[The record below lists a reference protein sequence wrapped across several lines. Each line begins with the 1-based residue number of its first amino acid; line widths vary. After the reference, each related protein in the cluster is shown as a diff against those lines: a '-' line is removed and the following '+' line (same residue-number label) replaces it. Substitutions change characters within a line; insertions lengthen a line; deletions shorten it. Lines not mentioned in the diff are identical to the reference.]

1 MEQFLGF
8 ALPGI
13 PYGCSFAIVAVGLVL
28 TYQATGVFNFAFG
41 AQAYASAFLFA
52 WLVQDQHLAVWASF
66 LLAVVVMAPLLGLAF
81 DRFLFSKIPNTNNM
95 AKVVTGLCL
104 LVGIP
109 SLLSVFLGSQNL
121 YNPPNIIF
129 NPGTVYFRFAGTP
142 LNGIILSSMIVT
154 AAVLILVVLL
164 MQFTSLGLQMRGA
177 VESRRL
183 VQLDGVNA
191 KRVVSVA
198 WAVSS
203 LLAGLAGVL
212 LAPSYNQVSSEDF
225 ITLMVAA
232 IAAAAIGVLR
242 SMPIAAAA
250 GVVMGVVELTLQGYL
265 PTGGAWSVLYSA
277 FLPSFPFVVLVIA
290 LLFVPGLRRLE
301 DERDPLASVDPPP
314 PLTAAASRAPQMD
327 RIMRVMWYLV
337 LAGFV
342 ASMLSWVPPAWETVF
357 NEGLALST
365 IFLSITL
372 ITGMAGQLS
381 LAQATL
387 AGVGA
392 FTAAQLA
399 EHLGL
404 SMLLGGLVGAAL
416 AAVVAVVLALLSL
429 RLKGLGL
436 ALMTLAAALFF
447 DNTVFAQTSISHG
460 AGGLSLKRSW
470 LGPWN
475 LFAPNGHSYFVVAM
489 VVLVVCALGIFLIQR
504 GAVGSYLSA
513 IRGSETGASS
523 LGINL
528 TWQKITVFA
537 LSGAVA
543 GLGGTLLAIQE
554 QVVNPTSFNYEY
566 SLIFV
571 VIVITTGVTTIEGA
585 IEAGMGFV
593 LIQYVLTTYAPTR
606 LSGLTV
612 VLFAF
617 GALSYTAHPQGVGDF
632 QRRKWE
638 LRFQRLL
645 FTRRLP
651 DGGSNLVPAGAGGA
665 GGAGASGSPGTGG
678 GGTRGG
684 GDGSRGAPA
693 AIAGSGG
700 HLTEELSDGHV

>member
-1 MEQFLGF
+1 MQEFLGF
-8 ALPGI
+8 AIPGV

-28 TYQATGVFNFAFG
+28 TYQTTGVFNFAFG
-41 AQAYASAFLFA
+41 AQAYASAFVFV
-52 WLVQDQHLAVWASF
+52 WLTQDQHLAVWAAF
-66 LLAVVVMAPLLGLAF
+66 VVAVVVMAPVLGLVF
-81 DRFLFSKIPNTNNM
+81 DRLLFSKIRNTDNT

-109 SLLSVFLGSQNL
+109 ALLPVIFGNENL
-121 YNPPNIIF
+121 YNPPNILF
-129 NPGTVYFRFAGTP
+129 NSGTVFFTFVGTP
-142 LNGIILSSMIVT
+142 VNGIILSAMVVT
-154 AAVLILVVLL
+154 AIVLVLLVLL
-164 MQFTSLGLQMRGA
+164 MRFTGLGLQMRAA

-191 KRVVSVA
+191 NGVISVA

-212 LAPSYNQVSSEDF
+212 LAPSYNQVSSVDF
-225 ITLMVAA
+225 ITLTVAA

-242 SMPIAAAA
+242 SIPVAAVA

-277 FLPSFPFVVLVIA
+277 FLPSFPFVVLVVV
-290 LLFVPGLRRLE
+290 LLCVPGLRRLE

-314 PLTAAASRAPQMD
+314 PPTSAASRLPQMD
-327 RIMRVMWYLV
+327 RIIRILWYLL

-342 ASMLSWVPPAWETVF
+342 ASMLSWIPPTWETVF
-357 NEGLALST
+357 NVGLAFST

-399 EHLGL
+399 QHLGFPI
-404 SMLLGGLVGAAL
+404 LLGGLIGAVL
-416 AAVVAVVLALLSL
+416 AAVVAVVMALLSM

-436 ALMTLAAALFF
+436 ALMTLAAALFIST
-447 DNTVFAQTSISHG
+447 TVFAQKSISHG
-460 AGGLSLKRSW
+460 AGGLDLKRSW

-475 LFAPNGHSYFVVAM
+475 LFAPNGHSYFVLAM
-489 VVLVVCALGIFLIQR
+489 VVLVVCALGVFLIQR
-504 GAVGSYLSA
+504 GTVGGFLSA
-513 IRGSETGASS
+513 MRGSETGASS

-528 TWQKITVFA
+528 TWQRITVFA

-554 QVVNPTSFNYEY
+554 QVANPTSFNYEY
-566 SLIFV
+566 SLVFV
-571 VIVITTGVTTIEGA
+571 VIVITTGVATIEGA
-585 IEAGMGFV
+585 IQAGMGFV
-593 LIQYVLTTYAPTR
+593 LIQYILSTYAPTR
-606 LSGLTV
+606 LSGLTIV
-612 VLFAF
+612 FFAF
-617 GALSYTAHPQGVGDF
+617 GALTYARHPQGMVEF
-632 QRRKWE
+632 ERRKWE
-638 LRFQRLL
+638 LRVQRLL
-645 FTRRLP
+645 FTRDGHEADRSLLP
-651 DGGSNLVPAGAGGA
+651 AVAYAGAGGMENH
-665 GGAGASGSPGTGG
+665 GIT
-678 GGTRGG
+678 
-684 GDGSRGAPA
+684 DGRAATVRSRDPSDGKP
-693 AIAGSGG
+693 SGG
-700 HLTEELSDGHV
+700 HV